1 VDRQEA
7 AVTVIGNDAGLRD
20 ATDPLAHL
28 RERFHPTPEGAVYLN
43 GGSLGRLPVATA
55 ALVDHVVRE
64 EWGNGLAEARTQW
77 FDLCERMGDRVAE
90 VALGAAPGE
99 VVVGD
104 CTSVNLYKLAAAVLD
119 ASPERRTIITDDDN
133 FPTDQYVLAGV
144 AAERGGTLRRL
155 HTDPD
160 RGLDLDQLRE
170 AVDDT
175 VALVSLSLVSSRCGA
190 LLDVAEVHR
199 IAHEAGALVL
209 WDLSHAAGAVPVDL
223 AANGA
228 DLAVGSTY
236 KHLFAGPGAPAFLYV
251 RRDLQAVLSQPI
263 HGWYGHREQLAMRV
277 DYDPDPTI
285 RRFLTGSP
293 PILSLV
299 AVGAG
304 LDVIA
309 EAGLPALRAKSVA
322 LTGYLQELL
331 EPTGL
336 RLAGPADP
344 ARRGAHLT
352 YEHPRAAELVPLLAQ
367 RGVFV
372 DYSVPNRLR
381 LTPAPLSTRFTDV
394 ADAAIRI
401 REVLERSGS

>member
-1 VDRQEA
+1 
-7 AVTVIGNDAGLRD
+7 VTVVGNDAALRD
-20 ATDPLAHL
+20 AADPLAHL
-28 RERFHPTPEGAVYLN
+28 RERFHPAPEGAVHLN

-55 ALVDHVVRE
+55 ALVDGVVRE
-64 EWGNGLAEARTQW
+64 QWGDGLAEARTLW

-90 VALGAAPGE
+90 VALGAGPGE

-104 CTSVNLYKLAAAVLD
+104 CTSVNLYKLAAAALD
-119 ASPERRTIITDDDN
+119 ATPDRRTIITDDDN

-155 HTDPD
+155 HADPD
-160 RGLDLDQLRE
+160 QGLDLDLLRE
-170 AVDDT
+170 ALDDS
-175 VALVSLSLVSSRCGA
+175 VALVSLSLVSCRSGA
-190 LLDVAEVHR
+190 LLDVAEVQR
-199 IAHEAGALVL
+199 IAHAAGALVL

-223 AANGA
+223 AAHGA

-251 RRDLQAVLSQPI
+251 RRDLHTVLSQPV
-263 HGWYGHREQLAMRV
+263 HGWYGHREQLAMRG

-293 PILSLV
+293 PVLSLM
-299 AVGAG
+299 ATGPG

-309 EAGLPALRAKSVA
+309 EAGLPALRAKSIA

-331 EPTGL
+331 EPTEL
-336 RLAGPADP
+336 RLASPADP
-344 ARRGAHLT
+344 AGRGAHVT
-352 YEHPRAAELVPLLAQ
+352 YEHPRAAELVPLLAR

-372 DYSVPNRLR
+372 DLSVPNRLR

-394 ADAAIRI
+394 AEAARRI
-401 REVLERSGS
+401 REVLEGTSS